1 MYGIILRI
9 SAVLLLAGFF
19 LPGFSQDH
27 RSKGGLPEHLN
38 DSLLKSGYIF
48 REQPKPDSLEFT
60 TSQAIR
66 LLQKKLRPQ
75 YWKDPA
81 DPLRIAIGQLVFQAS
96 HNPYD
101 SAEVY
106 LRNYPFDSLNVAW
119 DKFYIWEPLRL
130 KIPVT
135 YYPEAIIHP
144 DTLAVADTSGINAV
158 TDSSATKIHQMTEPQ
173 SRIKPL
179 TGLKDTTILV
189 VIDTLHEVFS
199 GYRDFPFTHYDY
211 PYQNDSIRAAIN
223 LLLENVEAADSSLIY
238 ITGADNEIVPL
249 WLNSKSGLMKR
260 FWLKSNLQDS
270 VTVWIGA
277 QSKNSIALYL
287 ENGISFLRPVKQQH
301 YTDASVDI
309 KQIDRSKLQ
318 EIKKITIKPVY
329 WKYRSEA
336 AFALNQA
343 SLTNWVKGGE
353 SSISTSLDIT
363 GFADYDNKTL
373 KMTSKNFARLK
384 YGLIWTDENGIRK
397 NLDLLETNS
406 KLNHKAFGKFDF
418 SAIMLF
424 KTQVARGFTYPTD
437 TTRTL
442 VSKFMNP
449 AVFTV
454 GLGLDYKPNK
464 FTSINF
470 SPLSYKGTFVLDTT
484 GIKGKD
490 AIDPSKYGVP
500 KGRRA
505 KNEPGASFMIT
516 HEYKPVK
523 TLAITNRLQLFTN
536 YIENPQNID
545 IDWEMILTANL
556 NWFTD
561 VRLNTHLIFDDDTK
575 SLVDPD
581 NKNSKKTARIQFK
594 ELLGFSFVFR
604 F

>member
-1 MYGIILRI
+1 MYRIVLRL
-9 SAVLLLAGFF
+9 SAILLLAGFY
-19 LPGFSQDH
+19 LSGFSQDYK
-27 RSKGGLPEHLN
+27 STGGLPEPLK
-38 DSLLKSGYIF
+38 DSLLNRGYVF
-48 REQPKPDSLEFT
+48 REQTKPDSINLN

-66 LLQKKLRPQ
+66 LLQKRLRSQ

-81 DPLRIAIGQLVFQAS
+81 DPLRVALGQLVFQAS

-119 DKFYIWEPLRL
+119 DKFYIWEPLNL
-130 KIPVT
+130 KL
-135 YYPEAIIHP
+135 P
-144 DTLAVADTSGINAV
+144 DTEKDTSV
-158 TDSSATKIHQMTEPQ
+158 
-173 SRIKPL
+173 
-179 TGLKDTTILV
+179 LV
-189 VIDTLHEVFS
+189 VIDTLHEVIS
-199 GYRDFPFTHYDY
+199 EYPDFPFTYYEY
-211 PYQNDSIRAAIN
+211 PYQSDSIRTAVN

-238 ITGADNEIVPL
+238 ITGINNEVIPI

-270 VTVWIGA
+270 VTVWIGN
-277 QSKNSIALYL
+277 QSKNTIALYL

-301 YTDASVDI
+301 YTDARVDVQ
-309 KQIDRSKLQ
+309 QIDRSKLQ
-318 EIKKITIKPVY
+318 EIKKITIKPLY

-363 GFADYDNKTL
+363 GYADYDNKTL

-384 YGLIWTDENGIRK
+384 YGLIWTDEDGIRK
-397 NLDLLETNS
+397 NLDLMETNS

-424 KTQVARGFTYPTD
+424 KTQVAKGFTYPTD

-449 AVFTV
+449 AVLTI

-484 GIKGKD
+484 GIKGED
-490 AIDPSKYGVP
+490 AIDQTKYGVP
-500 KGRRA
+500 KGKRS

-523 TLAITNRLQLFTN
+523 KLAITNRLQLFTN

-561 VRLNTHLIFDDDTK
+561 VRLNTHLVFDDDTK

-581 NKNSKKTARIQFK
+581 NKNSKKTARVQFK